1 MAQPDTRTRIQDVAL
16 RLFNERGYEA
26 TSLREIA
33 DEIGVTKAALYY
45 HFRTKEEI
53 VTSLIDDRITKL
65 DTLFAWGL
73 TLPRTP
79 AGRSEFIRRYADE
92 LFVGNHAD
100 TMRFFERNPTAL
112 RDHPS
117 GERMREQMLAVVEYL
132 AEPNA
137 PLKDRLRASLALF
150 AVHATWFVLRDDAIS
165 DQERQDAGLAV
176 ALELLETGTTGT

>member
-1 MAQPDTRTRIQDVAL
+1 MEQPDTRTRIQDVAL
-16 RLFNERGYEA
+16 RLFNENGYEA

-45 HFRTKEEI
+45 HFKTKEEI
-53 VTSLIDDRITKL
+53 VTSLVDDRIAKL
-65 DTLFAWGL
+65 EALFTWGL

-79 AGRSEFIRRYADE
+79 AGRKEFIRSYAGE
-92 LFVGNHAD
+92 LFVGNHAA

-132 AEPNA
+132 AEPGA
-137 PLKDRLRASLALF
+137 PLKDRLRASMALF
-150 AVHATWFVLRDDAIS
+150 AVHATWFVLRDEGIS
-165 DQERQDAGLAV
+165 DAERQQAGLEV
-176 ALELLETGTTGT
+176 ALELLET